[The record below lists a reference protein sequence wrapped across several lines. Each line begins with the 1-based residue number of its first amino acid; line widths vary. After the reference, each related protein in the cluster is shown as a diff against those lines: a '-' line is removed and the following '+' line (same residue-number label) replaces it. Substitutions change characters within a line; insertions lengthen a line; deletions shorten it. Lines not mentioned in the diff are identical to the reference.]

1 MKEACGDVYVSASGC
16 AEEGSRAV
24 HVFAASVVVNVI
36 LFVAI
41 HRRRFLPESGS
52 ETSPPNAAPRSAAE
66 EHVSTTLGAV
76 AADEARCSVI
86 GAAVLDDGGH
96 AVDASIATALCL
108 GVAHHTRRR
117 GRRGVHGDTS
127 RERNDRGDEFRE
139 SAPAAA
145 YRGYVHR
152 RKRRDGANRSSTF
165 GGAAVAVPAELAG
178 LHLAWERH
186 GRLPWRRLV
195 EPAALLANGFEVG
208 KDLAREIADM
218 AEDLAKFPVT
228 ARFS

>member
-1 MKEACGDVYVSASGC
+1 M
-16 AEEGSRAV
+16 
-24 HVFAASVVVNVI
+24 NVI

-41 HRRRFLPESGS
+41 IAVASSPRSGS

-108 GVAHHTRRR
+108 GVTHPHSS
-117 GRRGVHGDTS
+117 GVGGGAFMVIRLANGTT
-127 RERNDRGDEFRE
+127 EAIEFRE

-145 YRGYVHR
+145 YRDMYV
-152 RKRRDGANRSSTF
+152 DGSGANGANRSSTF

-208 KDLAREIADM
+208 EGSGSGDCGYGRGPREVSRH
-218 AEDLAKFPVT
+218 KGGFPESRRV
-228 ARFS
+228 AAFGG